1 MEEKVTFLRQMA
13 ERMRNYNLTSAEAK
27 YEDHAINLDKEVS
40 LIRDVILHGSATQ
53 QTAAEAEGD

>member
-1 MEEKVTFLRQMA
+1 MA